1 MQDQR
6 PRRAATKAGGYYWDK
21 STLENRR
28 RTRLQLLERDNYTP
42 ITDFDN
48 QILAQSLL
56 AKHTKRSSISSPP
69 SSTFNRANR
78 KETRFLISQ
87 KLTLADIQAAEMQRT
102 GSEQL

>member
-48 QILAQSLL
+48 QILAQS
-56 AKHTKRSSISSPP
+56 
-69 SSTFNRANR
+69 
-78 KETRFLISQ
+78 
-87 KLTLADIQAAEMQRT
+87 
-102 GSEQL
+102 